1 MKIFSIIVCFNPKVD
16 TLLNLCNKLTNNNFN
31 IVLVDNSNDLMLFEL
46 IQSDNIHF
54 IQLKENIG
62 IAAAQN
68 KGISYAMDKNADL
81 FIFFDQ
87 DSEIE
92 DDFLEELLSPL
103 SLDIPMVT
111 SPVFIDKKAGFQF
124 PSYKL
129 NKYGLLKQVK
139 PINKLVYDVDVI
151 ISSGCATNRITLN
164 IVGLMNED
172 YFIDFVD
179 TEWSLRCL
187 RQQVPLKVVPSAKMI
202 HAIGDRSIDLKI
214 IRLFI
219 HSPIRSYYK
228 LRNSF
233 LFIRSP
239 YVPLLFGLKEI
250 ASALIHNFI
259 IIFLVKNKMQ
269 YFKNYYQAILD
280 GIIGKTGKKSSKW
293 K

>member
-1 MKIFSIIVCFNPKVD
+1 MNIFSIIVCFNPKVE
-16 TLLNLCNKLTNNNFN
+16 TLLNLCNKLIDNNYN
-31 IVLVDNSNDLMLFEL
+31 IVLVDNSNDLKLVEL
-46 IQSDNIHF
+46 IQSDNIHL
-54 IQLKENIG
+54 IQLTENIG

-92 DDFLEELLSPL
+92 DDFLEELLKPL

-111 SPVFIDKKAGFQF
+111 SPVFVDKKAGFQF

-129 NKYGLLKQVK
+129 NKFGLLKQIK

-151 ISSGCATNRITLN
+151 ISSGSATNRITLN

-179 TEWSLRCL
+179 TEWSLRCS
-187 RQQVPLKVVPSAKMI
+187 RQKVPLKVVPSARMI
-202 HAIGDRSIDLKI
+202 HAIGD
-214 IRLFI
+214 
-219 HSPIRSYYK
+219 K

-250 ASALIHNFI
+250 TSALIHNFI
-259 IIFLVKNKMQ
+259 IIFVVKNKRE
-269 YFKNYYQAILD
+269 YFKNYCQAILD
-280 GIIGKTGKKSSKW
+280 GIIGEIGKKSSKW
-293 K
+293 I

>member
-1 MKIFSIIVCFNPKVD
+1 MNIFSIIVCFNPKIE
-16 TLLNLCNKLTNNNFN
+16 TLLNLCNKLIDNNYN
-31 IVLVDNSNDLMLFEL
+31 IVLVDNSNDLKLVEL
-46 IQSDNIHF
+46 IQSDNFHL
-54 IQLKENIG
+54 IQLNENIG

-92 DDFLEELLSPL
+92 DDFLNELLKPL
-103 SLDIPMVT
+103 TLDIPMVT

-129 NKYGLLKQVK
+129 NKFGLLKQIK
-139 PINKLVYDVDVI
+139 PINRLVYNVDVI
-151 ISSGCATNRITLN
+151 ISSGSATNRKTLN
-164 IVGLMNED
+164 IVGFMNED

-187 RQQVPLKVVPSAKMI
+187 KQQVPLKVVPSARMI

-214 IRLFI
+214 MRMFI
-219 HSPIRSYYK
+219 HSPLRSYYK

-259 IIFLVKNKMQ
+259 IIFLVKNKIE
-269 YFKNYYQAILD
+269 YFKNYYEAIFD
-280 GIIGKTGKKSSKW
+280 GLIGKIGKKSSKW
-293 K
+293 I